1 VDSRL
6 VPGDDSVNFD
16 PEFLRACVESAW
28 MIVAMPF
35 LVGFGIIL
43 SYLFGGLKLGEK
55 RSFKTAAMM
64 ASIIA
69 VAWGFF
75 HSCFIFEAL
84 RSNPSYSFQENFD
97 FFTCQNFKLS
107 VGFLVDNLATMM
119 LIVVT
124 TISLFVQVYTHGYM
138 REDPGYARFYA
149 YLSLFTGSMLG
160 LVVST
165 NMFQMY
171 AFWELVG
178 VCSYFLIG
186 FWWYKDSAAAACMK
200 AFVVNRVGD
209 FLFLVGVIMLLL
221 ATKDFWGGG
230 TVMAF
235 AAQHGSAGVD
245 LAGALHRA
253 LEAGTLK
260 PELALAASSMPLMA
274 ILIFGGPIAK
284 SAQFPLHVWLPDA
297 MEGPT
302 PISALIHAATM
313 VAAGIY
319 LVARAYPIFL
329 APNGGTDSIALA
341 FVAVIGTI
349 TAVMAATI
357 AMSQN
362 DIKRVLAWSTCSQL
376 GYMMAGLGVGA
387 FSAGLF
393 HLFTHAF
400 FKAMLFLGSG
410 AVIIGC
416 HHEQDIRKMGGLRKI
431 MPFTAI
437 TFLIG
442 TLSISGFPFLSG
454 WFSKDEIVAAAM
466 HYNPVIG
473 WILIATA
480 GLTAFYM
487 FRLYFTV
494 FEGQYRG
501 DHKAHE
507 VTPVMW
513 LPLVCLA
520 VPSIFAGGL
529 LGFTKEAFLEGGK
542 AANAWSK
549 FVYFNHPHIEGVD
562 WTVLGVS
569 TVVALGGIA
578 FAYLMYVVKSITWNK
593 SIVESNNI
601 IYRFSLNKWYFDD
614 LYGAMVNKGILPL
627 FNNTWKFMDTVI
639 IDNIVNGASL
649 VTSASGEVLKYTQT
663 GRGQYY
669 ALVIFMW
676 VALLTW
682 IIYIASPFA

>member
-1 VDSRL
+1 MS
-6 VPGDDSVNFD
+6 
-16 PEFLRACVESAW
+16 EFHRAFVEGAW
-28 MIVAMPF
+28 LIVALPF
-35 LVGFGIIL
+35 FVGFGIITCF
-43 SYLFGGLKLGEK
+43 LFGGLKLGEK
-55 RSFKTAAMM
+55 RIFKTLAMFSSIAA
-64 ASIIA
+64 I
-69 VAWGFF
+69 AWGFI
-75 HSCFIFEAL
+75 HSFIIFQAL
-84 RSNPSYSFQENFD
+84 SANPGYVFQHNWDWFA
-97 FFTCQNFKLS
+97 CQDFKLS
-107 VGFLVDNLATMM
+107 VGYLVDNIACMM

-138 REDPGYARFYA
+138 RDDPGYARFYA

-171 AFWELVG
+171 GFWELVG

-186 FWWYKDSAAAACMK
+186 FWWYKNSAAAACMK

-209 FLFLVGVIMLLL
+209 FAFLVGILMLLL
-221 ATKDFWGGG
+221 ATKDFWSGG
-230 TVMAF
+230 TLMAF
-235 AAQHGSAGVD
+235 VGDSTGGID
-245 LAGALHRA
+245 LSTALQRA
-253 LEAGTLK
+253 LQAGTLH
-260 PELALAASSMPLMA
+260 PELAFTVASMPLMA

-329 APNGGTDSIALA
+329 APDGSTDSVALGV
-341 FVAVIGTI
+341 VAAVGTI

-431 MPFTAI
+431 MPFTAYP
-437 TFLIG
+437 FLIG
-442 TLSISGFPFLSG
+442 CLSISGFPGLSG

-466 HYNPVIG
+466 HANPAIG
-473 WILIATA
+473 WLLIATA

-487 FRLYFTV
+487 FRLYFLV
-494 FEGQYRG
+494 FEGKYRG

-507 VTPVMW
+507 VAPVMW
-513 LPLVCLA
+513 MPLVFLA
-520 VPSIFAGGL
+520 FPSMFAGGL
-529 LGFTKEAFLEGGK
+529 LGYSADSFKGLEGV
-542 AANAWSK
+542 NAWSA
-549 FVYFNHPHIEGVD
+549 FVYWVQPHGEKVNTDVLLISTGVAI
-562 WTVLGVS
+562 V
-569 TVVALGGIA
+569 GIVIS
-578 FAYLMYVVKSITWNK
+578 YLTYIAKVTQINK
-593 SIVESNNI
+593 SLVESNSI
-601 IYRFSLNKWYFDD
+601 IWRISYNKWYFDEI
-614 LYGAMVNKGILPL
+614 YMGFVNKLLLPF
-627 FNNTWKFMDTVI
+627 FNSIWKFVDTVV
-639 IDNIVNGASL
+639 IDNIVNASSL
-649 VTSASGEVLKYTQT
+649 ITSAIGEVLKYTQT

-682 IIYIASPFA
+682 IVFLASPNA

>member
-1 VDSRL
+1 MNLS
-6 VPGDDSVNFD
+6 
-16 PEFLRACVESAW
+16 PEFLTLAVDSAW
-28 MIVAMPF
+28 LIVALPF
-35 LVGFGIIL
+35 LVGFGIIG
-43 SYLFGGLKLGEK
+43 SFLFGGLHIGDK
-55 RSFKTAAMM
+55 RVFKSIAML
-64 ASIIA
+64 ASIGA
-69 VAWGFF
+69 VFWGFF
-75 HSCFIFEAL
+75 HSIVIFEAL
-84 RSNPSYSFQENFD
+84 RSNSAHAYQYNFD
-97 FFTCQNFKLS
+97 WFTCHNFKLS

-124 TISLFVQVYTHGYM
+124 TVSLFVQVYTHGYM

-186 FWWYKDSAAAACMK
+186 FWWYKNSAAAACMK
-200 AFVVNRVGD
+200 AFIVNRVGD
-209 FLFLVGVIMLLL
+209 FAFLVGILMLLL
-221 ATKDFWGGG
+221 ATKDYWAGG
-230 TVMAF
+230 TCMAF
-235 AAQHGSAGVD
+235 MAQPGTGAVD

-253 LEAGTLK
+253 LEDGTLK
-260 PELALAASSMPLMA
+260 PELTLAAFSMPLMA
-274 ILIFGGPIAK
+274 ILIFGGPVAK

-329 APNGGTDSIALA
+329 APDGSTTGIALA
-341 FVAVIGTI
+341 VVAAVGTI

-357 AMSQN
+357 ALSQN

-410 AVIIGC
+410 AVILGC
-416 HHEQDIRKMGGLRKI
+416 HHEQDIRKMGGLRKV
-431 MPFTAI
+431 MPFTAA

-442 TLSISGFPFLSG
+442 TLSISGFPGLSG

-466 HYNPVIG
+466 AANPVIG
-473 WILIATA
+473 WLLIATA

-487 FRLYFTV
+487 FRLYFLV
-494 FEGQYRG
+494 FEGSYRG

-507 VTPVMW
+507 VAPVMW
-513 LPLVCLA
+513 LPLVFLA
-520 VPSIFAGGL
+520 VPSMFAGGL
-529 LGFTKEAFLEGGK
+529 LGYNADSFAGREGV
-542 AANAWSK
+542 NAWSA
-549 FVYFNHPHIEGVD
+549 FVYHVHPHAEAVNFS
-562 WTVLGVS
+562 VLGIS
-569 TVVALGGIA
+569 TVVALLGIA
-578 FAYLMYVVKSITWNK
+578 ISYATYMLKAITINK
-593 SIVESNNI
+593 TLVESNSLLW
-601 IYRFSLNKWYFDD
+601 RFSYNKWYFDE
-614 LYGAMVNKGILPL
+614 LYLGFVNKIALPAFL
-627 FNNTWKFMDTVI
+627 SVWKFIDTVI
-639 IDNIVNGASL
+639 IDNIVNGTSL
-649 VTSASGEVLKYTQT
+649 ITSATGEVLKYTQN

-669 ALVIFMW
+669 ALVIFTW

-682 IIYIASPFA
+682 IFYATSPNS

>member
-1 VDSRL
+1 MR
-6 VPGDDSVNFD
+6 G
-16 PEFLRACVESAW
+16 AVESAW
-28 MIVAMPF
+28 MIVFMPF

-43 SYLFGGLKLGEK
+43 SFLFGGLKLGEK
-55 RSFKTAAMM
+55 RWFKSASMI
-64 ASIIA
+64 ASISA
-69 VAWGFF
+69 VFWGFF
-75 HSCFIFEAL
+75 HSLLIFEAL
-84 RSNPSYSFQENFD
+84 RANPGFVFQENFS
-97 FFTCQNFKLS
+97 FFACHEFKLS
-107 VGFLVDNLATMM
+107 VGFLVDNLACMM

-138 REDPGYARFYA
+138 REDPGYARFYS

-186 FWWYKDSAAAACMK
+186 FWWYKNSAAAACMK

-230 TVMAF
+230 TLMAF
-235 AAQHGSAGVD
+235 AAQQGSGGLD
-245 LAGALHRA
+245 LAGALQKA
-253 LEAGTLK
+253 LEAGTLR

-329 APNGGTDSIALA
+329 SPSGGTDSIALA
-341 FVAVIGTI
+341 VVATIGTI

-410 AVIIGC
+410 AVILGC
-416 HHEQDIRKMGGLRKI
+416 HHEQDIRKMGGLGKV
-431 MPFTAI
+431 MPWTSL

-466 HYNPVIG
+466 HYNSGIG
-473 WILIATA
+473 WALIATA

-487 FRLYFTV
+487 FRLYILV
-494 FEGQYRG
+494 FMGQYRG

-507 VTPVMW
+507 VSPVMW
-513 LPLVCLA
+513 LPLVFLA
-520 VPSIFAGGL
+520 FPSLIAGGILGYNADSFAG
-529 LGFTKEAFLEGGK
+529 KEGV
-542 AANAWSK
+542 NAWSA
-549 FVYFNHPHIEGVD
+549 FVHFNHPHAEAVD
-562 WTVLGVS
+562 LNVLMTS
-569 TVVALGGIA
+569 TAVALVGIA
-578 FAYLMYVVKSITWNK
+578 ASFALYHFKMSDINTKL
-593 SIVESNNI
+593 VESKNI
-601 IYRFSLNKWYFDD
+601 LWKISYHKWYFDEM
-614 LYGAMVNKGILPL
+614 YGGLVNKGLLPL
-627 FNNTWKFMDTVI
+627 FNNVWKFVDTVI
-639 IDNIVNGASL
+639 IDNIVNGSSL
-649 VTSASGEVLKYTQT
+649 VTSAAGEVLKYTQN

-682 IIYIASPFA
+682 IIFISSPFA

>member
-1 VDSRL
+1 MAL
-6 VPGDDSVNFD
+6 
-16 PEFLRACVESAW
+16 
-28 MIVAMPF
+28 PF
-35 LVGFGIIL
+35 LVGFGIIG
-43 SYLFGGLKLGEK
+43 SFLFGGLKIGEK
-55 RSFKTAAMM
+55 RIFKTLAMF
-64 ASIIA
+64 ASIGAIT
-69 VAWGFF
+69 WGFF
-75 HSCFIFEAL
+75 HSLAVFQAL
-84 RSNPSYSFQENFD
+84 STNPHLAFQENFD
-97 FFTCQNFKLS
+97 WFTCQNFKLS
-107 VGFLVDNLATMM
+107 VGFLVDNITSMM
-119 LIVVT
+119 LIVVC

-160 LVVST
+160 LVFST

-186 FWWYKDSAAAACMK
+186 FWWYKNSAAEACMK
-200 AFVVNRVGD
+200 AFVINRIGD
-209 FLFLVGVIMLLL
+209 FAFLVGILMLLL
-221 ATKDFWGGG
+221 ATKDFWAGG
-230 TVMAF
+230 TCMAF
-235 AAQHGSAGVD
+235 ATQPGAAGTD
-245 LAGALHRA
+245 LAGALQSA
-253 LEAGTLK
+253 LKAGTLK
-260 PELALAASSMPLMA
+260 PEFFLAASSMPLMA

-329 APNGGTDSIALA
+329 APDGSTDSIALA
-341 FVAVIGTI
+341 VVAATGTI

-357 AMSQN
+357 ALSQN

-410 AVIIGC
+410 AVILGC

-431 MPFTAI
+431 MPFTAL

-442 TLSISGFPFLSG
+442 TLSISGFPGLSG

-466 HYNPVIG
+466 HSNPFIG
-473 WILIATA
+473 WALIATA

-487 FRLYFTV
+487 FRLYFLV
-494 FEGQYRG
+494 FEGKYRG

-507 VTPVMW
+507 VAPVMW
-513 LPLVCLA
+513 LPLVFLA
-520 VPSIFAGGL
+520 VPSIAAGYL
-529 LGFTKEAFLEGGK
+529 LGYNADAFSGVGGV
-542 AANAWSK
+542 NAWSS
-549 FVYFNHPHIEGVD
+549 FVYFQHPHVEKVDMGVL
-562 WTVLGVS
+562 TTS
-569 TVVALGGIA
+569 TIIALVGIGISYA
-578 FAYLMYVVKSITWNK
+578 MYMMNAIPINK
-593 SIVESNNI
+593 KLVES
-601 IYRFSLNKWYFDD
+601 RSLAWRISYNKWYFDEIYMGI
-614 LYGAMVNKGILPL
+614 LNKGILPL
-627 FNNTWKFMDTVI
+627 FNNVWKFVDTVI

-649 VTSASGEVLKYTQT
+649 ITSAFGEVLKYTQT
-663 GRGQYY
+663 GKGQYY

-682 IIYIASPFA
+682 IVYVASPFA

>member
-1 VDSRL
+1 M
-6 VPGDDSVNFD
+6 
-16 PEFLRACVESAW
+16 EFLSPEILKGAVQSAW
-28 MIVAMPF
+28 VIVFMPF
-35 LVGFGIIL
+35 LVGFGIII
-43 SYLFGGLKLGEK
+43 SFLFGGLEIGAK
-55 RSFKTAAMM
+55 RWFKSAAMI
-64 ASIIA
+64 ASISA
-69 VAWGFF
+69 VFWGFI
-75 HSCFIFEAL
+75 HSAIIFEAL
-84 RSNPSYSFQENFD
+84 RLNPSFSPFQENWS
-97 FFTCQNFKLS
+97 FFTCHDFKLS
-107 VGFLVDNLATMM
+107 VGFLVDNLACMM

-124 TISLFVQVYTHGYM
+124 TVSLFVQVYTHGYM

-186 FWWYKDSAAAACMK
+186 FWWYKNSAAAACMK

-209 FLFLVGVIMLLL
+209 FAFLVGIIMLLL
-221 ATKDFWGGG
+221 ATKDIWAGG

-235 AAQHGSAGVD
+235 AAETGSGHID
-245 LAGALHRA
+245 LAHALTKALETGALR
-253 LEAGTLK
+253 

-319 LVARAYPIFL
+319 LVARAYPVFL
-329 APNGGTDSIALA
+329 SPTGGTDSIALSV
-341 FVAVIGTI
+341 VAAVGTI

-410 AVIIGC
+410 AVILGC
-416 HHEQDIRKMGGLRKI
+416 HHEQDIRKMGGLQKI
-431 MPFTAI
+431 MPWTGT

-442 TLSISGFPFLSG
+442 CLSISGFPFMSG

-466 HYNPVIG
+466 HYSPGIG
-473 WILIATA
+473 WALIATA

-487 FRLYFTV
+487 FRLYILV
-494 FEGQYRG
+494 FMGEYRG

-507 VTPVMW
+507 VAPVMY
-513 LPLVCLA
+513 LPLAFLA
-520 VPSIFAGGL
+520 LPSLIAGYL
-529 LGFTKEAFLEGGK
+529 LGYNGDSFKGIE

-549 FVYFNHPHIEGVD
+549 FVYFNHPHLEKVD
-562 WTVLGVS
+562 STVLWVS
-569 TVVALGGIA
+569 SIVGLCGMA
-578 FAYLMYVVKSITWNK
+578 FAFAMYQWKAITINKSLVESKSILWRI
-593 SIVESNNI
+593 S
-601 IYRFSLNKWYFDD
+601 YNKWYFDEF
-614 LYGAMVNKGILPL
+614 YGAFIEKGVLPL
-627 FNNTWKFMDTVI
+627 FNNVWKFIDTVI
-639 IDNIVNGASL
+639 IDNIVNASSL
-649 VTSASGEVLKYTQT
+649 VTSATGEVLKYTQN
-663 GRGQYY
+663 GKGQYY
-669 ALVIFMW
+669 ALIIFMW

-682 IIYIASPFA
+682 IIFISSPFA

>member
-1 VDSRL
+1 MNLLLNPEQLRL
-6 VPGDDSVNFD
+6 
-16 PEFLRACVESAW
+16 CVESAW

-43 SYLFGGLKLGEK
+43 AYLFGGLKLGEK
-55 RSFKTAAMM
+55 RWFKTAAMV
-64 ASIIA
+64 ASITA
-69 VAWGFF
+69 VTWGFF
-75 HSCFIFEAL
+75 HSILIFEAL
-84 RSNPSYSFQENFD
+84 RTNPGFSFQENFD
-97 FFTCQNFKLS
+97 YFTCREFRLS

-186 FWWYKDSAAAACMK
+186 FWWYKNSAAAACMK

-209 FLFLVGVIMLLL
+209 FMFLVGVIMLLL

-230 TVMAF
+230 TIMAF
-235 AAQHGSAGVD
+235 AGQGAGGVD
-245 LAGALHRA
+245 LATALQNAQH
-253 LEAGTLK
+253 AGTLR

-329 APNGGTDSIALA
+329 SPTGGTDSIALA
-341 FVAVIGTI
+341 VVAAVGTI

-410 AVIIGC
+410 AVILGC

-431 MPFTAI
+431 MPYTGA

-442 TLSISGFPFLSG
+442 TLAIAGVPPFSGF
-454 WFSKDEIVAAAM
+454 FSKDEVVAAAM
-466 HYNPVIG
+466 HYNPFIG
-473 WILIATA
+473 WALIATA

-487 FRLYFTV
+487 FRLYFLV
-494 FEGQYRG
+494 FTGDYRG

-507 VTPVMW
+507 VAPVMW
-513 LPLVCLA
+513 LPLAFLSI
-520 VPSIFAGGL
+520 PSMAAGGF
-529 LGFTKEAFLEGGK
+529 LGWNTDSFVNHLEGV
-542 AANAWSK
+542 NPWSA
-549 FVYFNHPHIEGVD
+549 FIYFNHPHAEAVDVGVM
-562 WTVLGVS
+562 TTSTIVALLGI
-569 TVVALGGIA
+569 VVAYIV
-578 FAYLMYVVKSITWNK
+578 YVAKSWTPNK
-593 SIVESNNI
+593 GLVESNNI
-601 IYRFSLNKWYFDD
+601 FYRISLNKWYFDEI
-614 LYGAMVNKGILPL
+614 YGAALEKGILPL
-627 FNNTWKFMDTVI
+627 FNNVWKFIDTVI
-639 IDNIVNGASL
+639 IDNIVNGTSL
-649 VTSASGEVLKYTQT
+649 ITSASGEVLKYTQT

-682 IIYIASPFA
+682 IIFMSSPFA

>member
-1 VDSRL
+1 MAVDS
-6 VPGDDSVNFD
+6 
-16 PEFLRACVESAW
+16 AW
-28 MIVAMPF
+28 LIVALPF
-35 LVGFGIIL
+35 LAGFLIIG
-43 SYLFGGLKLGEK
+43 SFLFGGLKIGDK
-55 RSFKTAAMM
+55 RIFKTCAMLT
-64 ASIIA
+64 SIGA
-69 VAWGFF
+69 VLWGFF
-75 HSCFIFEAL
+75 HSITIFEAL
-84 RSNPSYSFQENFD
+84 RINPALAYQQNWDWFS
-97 FFTCQNFKLS
+97 CQNFKLS
-107 VGFLVDNLATMM
+107 VGFLVDNLACMM

-171 AFWELVG
+171 GFWELVG

-186 FWWYKDSAAAACMK
+186 FWWYKNTAAAACMK
-200 AFVVNRVGD
+200 AFVVNRIGD
-209 FLFLVGVIMLLL
+209 FAFLVGILMLLL
-221 ATKDFWGGG
+221 ATKDFWSGG
-230 TVMAF
+230 TCMAF
-235 AAQHGSAGVD
+235 VAQPGTGGTD
-245 LAGALHRA
+245 LQGALQHA
-253 LEAGTLK
+253 LQAGTLR
-260 PELALAASSMPLMA
+260 PELALAATSMPLMA

-329 APNGGTDSIALA
+329 SPDGGTDSIALA
-341 FVAVIGTI
+341 VVATVGTI

-357 AMSQN
+357 ALSQN

-376 GYMMAGLGVGA
+376 GYMMAALGVGA

-410 AVIIGC
+410 AVILGC
-416 HHEQDIRKMGGLRKI
+416 HHEQDIRKMGGLAKV
-431 MPFTAI
+431 MPWTGA

-442 TLSISGFPFLSG
+442 TLAIAGVPPLSA

-466 HYNPVIG
+466 HYNPGIG
-473 WILIATA
+473 WALIITA

-487 FRLYFTV
+487 FRLYFLV
-494 FEGQYRG
+494 FTGSYRG
-501 DHKAHE
+501 EHKAHE
-507 VTPVMW
+507 VSPVMW
-513 LPLVCLA
+513 LPLVFLA

-529 LGFTKEAFLEGGK
+529 LGFNNDAFFGAGGVNPW
-542 AANAWSK
+542 AS
-549 FVYFNHPHIEGVD
+549 FIHFQHPHVEKID
-562 WTVLGVS
+562 STVMGIS
-569 TVVALGGIA
+569 TVVALLGIGVSI
-578 FAYLMYVVKSITWNK
+578 MTYVTKTFDFNK
-593 SIVESNNI
+593 KLVESNSVLWRI
-601 IYRFSLNKWYFDD
+601 SYNKWYFDEMYFG
-614 LYGAMVNKGILPL
+614 LLNQVILPL
-627 FNNTWKFMDTVI
+627 FNNVWKFVDTVI

-649 VTSASGEVLKYTQT
+649 ITSALGEVLKYTQT

-682 IIYIASPFA
+682 IVYMASPFA